1 MASPA
6 ERLIDEAILHRIALS
21 RYSTWSVQRVLSVLN
36 RTDENLVARIRH
48 ADEEGRSSARLEH
61 LLNEVRALQADGWTV
76 VRSRLGDD
84 LAALARAERD
94 FSARMVRY
102 GQQAAGMVG
111 ATGVPTTAQVVAAAT
126 ARPFQ
131 GRFLQDWL
139 REAEDGAAKRA
150 REVIRQGFIE
160 GRSAADVARTLRG
173 TRANQ
178 YRDGVLEVS
187 RRGAEAMVRT
197 ANSHYAS
204 VAARETYLAMG
215 VARVRFIATLDTR
228 TTITCASLHNTVHE
242 LERFPW
248 PPRHINCRS
257 TSAPEIE
264 GLRSVEVPSYDQ
276 WLKRQPVEIQDLV
289 LGRAKGRLYRSGN
302 LTVDRFVDDKG
313 RLLTLDQL
321 RTLSG
326 LAPLVRVLSPI
337 GPVAS
342 EELAALTSYTGSGYR
357 SINGALRGVTP
368 FTPEVRDEIDAL
380 DQLIGRA
387 RLPEET
393 TLYRGVGPNMI
404 ERFRAEGLRAGS
416 VITDPA
422 FMSTSLSMGA
432 ARQFQSEQEGAYFI
446 RILAPA
452 GGRGLNVER
461 VSSFGE
467 EEREVL
473 FARGQRLKVV
483 SYDHAT
489 RTITARIL
497 AYRL

>member
-6 ERLIDEAILHRIALS
+6 ERIIDEAVLHRIALS

-36 RTDENLVARIRH
+36 RTDESLVARIRQ
-48 ADEEGRSSARLEH
+48 ADEEGRDSRRLER
-61 LLNEVRALQADGWTV
+61 LLEEVRALQADGWTV
-76 VRSRLGDD
+76 VRSLLGDD

-94 FSARMVRY
+94 FSARTVRY
-102 GQQAAGMVG
+102 GQK
-111 ATGVPTTAQVVAAAT
+111 ATGLIGVTDAPTTAQVVAAAT

-150 REVIRQGFIE
+150 REAIRQGFIE
-160 GRSAADVARTLRG
+160 GRSAAEVARQLRG

-215 VARVRFIATLDTR
+215 VTKVRFIATLDAR
-228 TTITCASLHNTVHE
+228 TTIICASLHNSVHP

-257 TSAPEIE
+257 TPAPEIE
-264 GLRSVEVPSYDQ
+264 GLHAAEAPSYDQ
-276 WLKRQPVEIQDLV
+276 WLRRQPVEIQDQV
-289 LGRAKGRLYRSGN
+289 LGQAKARLYRSGG
-302 LTVDRFVDDKG
+302 LTVDRFIDTKG
-313 RLLTLDQL
+313 RSLTLDQL
-321 RTLSG
+321 RLLSG

-342 EELAALTSYTGSGYR
+342 EELSALTSYTGSGYR
-357 SINGALRGVTP
+357 TINGALRGTAP
-368 FTPEVRDEIDAL
+368 FTANVRDEIDAL
-380 DQLIGRA
+380 DQLFERA
-387 RLPEET
+387 RLSEAA
-393 TLYRGVGPNMI
+393 TLYRGVGPNMV
-404 ERFRAEGLRAGS
+404 ERYRAAGLRFGS

-422 FMSTSLSMGA
+422 FMSTSLSKNA
-432 ARQFQSEQEGAYFI
+432 ARQFQAEQEGAYFI

-452 GGRGLNVER
+452 GARGLNVER

-467 EEREVL
+467 EEREIL
-473 FARGQRLKVV
+473 LARGQRLKVI

-489 RTITARIL
+489 RTITARLL
-497 AYRL
+497 AYRP